1 MEINEIKE
9 RISIVREMLSANKPM
24 KEIGSFLGVTPQSV
38 NEFLRR
44 NAPTLRNEIK
54 QERDEKIINM
64 VELNKTKVEIAEAI
78 NFTVPALYGYV
89 KTYMPHLEIR
99 PSTRDED
106 LDLKERKVF
115 LRKQEARRKDGRI
128 AREKRDEMIIRLFTE
143 HRKSNVEIAR
153 LIGDISPSQVGKVI
167 KARVLDYKRPR
178 AILKEKTVVVRV
190 RKIPEK
196 RIVEKRI
203 AVSKVVVPKIREQ
216 FETKDIE
223 EILPPVVEQIVK
235 TEEVIEEKKEVR
247 AKKPTKSLMSL
258 LYLFD

>member
-1 MEINEIKE
+1 
-9 RISIVREMLSANKPM
+9 
-24 KEIGSFLGVTPQSV
+24 
-38 NEFLRR
+38 
-44 NAPTLRNEIK
+44 
-54 QERDEKIINM
+54 
-64 VELNKTKVEIAEAI
+64 
-78 NFTVPALYGYV
+78 
-89 KTYMPHLEIR
+89 PHLEIR